1 MSEYRKK
8 GNILGRFGRQVTGQ
22 PMIFPF
28 CSIVT
33 YFQYSLIHDIIILLS
48 LLSVVAPPLPPQ
60 EVEQVKFLARI
71 YSFFNAA
78 VFVCIYALNNPNLN
92 FEFSELRLKP
102 IWQNMFRFNPT
113 LITFLLTV

>member
-1 MSEYRKK
+1 MC
-8 GNILGRFGRQVTGQ
+8 
-22 PMIFPF
+22 IF
-28 CSIVT
+28 SN
-33 YFQYSLIHDIIILLS
+33 IIILLS
-48 LLSVVAPPLPPQ
+48 LLSVGAPPLPPQ
-60 EVEQVKFLARI
+60 EVAQVKILARV

-92 FEFSELRLKP
+92 FEFSELRLKL

>member
-1 MSEYRKK
+1 MC
-8 GNILGRFGRQVTGQ
+8 
-22 PMIFPF
+22 IF
-28 CSIVT
+28 SN
-33 YFQYSLIHDIIILLS
+33 IIILLS
-48 LLSVVAPPLPPQ
+48 LLSVGAPPLPPQ

-92 FEFSELRLKP
+92 FEFSELRLKL